1 MGLAVP
7 SLVEASRGLPSVKPP
22 VGPADDDLV
31 TSVAIAAPV
40 DEPVSPELA
49 LVDPVLA
56 ARLRALLPDIDPQ
69 IGLEPDPPALR
80 LLPSPEPDNDV
91 PLGPPPELV
100 DELPSIA
107 PRPVGPVTPPPLF
120 PSRADRWRA
129 LAKSFAAGAAV
140 ATFVTVGV
148 VAKLGE
154 GPAEPSTD
162 PETVP
167 PRTLPVAPGGATGKS
182 ATRPAPKSPTT
193 SGARAAGAAAA
204 GGASATKPKATTK
217 SGVQRRAEKRAAAA
231 EAAQKKAAA
240 AKKTAAVK
248 QAAAPEQTSASKPES
263 TPRKTQTPKIA
274 AAPERPASGKYP
286 TAAPAVPAPRRF
298 AWAPVDGAV
307 AYRIELFRGTKQVL
321 EERTKD
327 PAYELVSPW
336 RHAGRSERLTSGSY
350 RWYVW
355 PVFSTGAAANAVVQ
369 AKLVVP

>member
-22 VGPADDDLV
+22 GAPTDNERV
-31 TSVAIAAPV
+31 TFVAIAAHV

-56 ARLRALLPDIDPQ
+56 ARLRALLPDIEPQ

-80 LLPSPEPDNDV
+80 LLPAPEPDDV
-91 PLGPPPELV
+91 LPLRPPPELV
-100 DELPSIA
+100 AELPSVA

-148 VAKLGE
+148 IAKLGE

-167 PRTLPVAPGGATGKS
+167 PRTLPVAPGGATAKS
-182 ATRPAPKSPTT
+182 ATRPAPKAAAS
-193 SGARAAGAAAA
+193 SGAQAAGAAGAGAA
-204 GGASATKPKATTK
+204 STTKPKATTK
-217 SGVQRRAEKRAAAA
+217 SGAQRRAEKRAATAK
-231 EAAQKKAAA
+231 AAQKKAAA
-240 AKKTAAVK
+240 AKRTAAVK
-248 QAAAPEQTSASKPES
+248 QAAAPEQTTASKRASSPGE
-263 TPRKTQTPKIA
+263 TQTQKIA
-274 AAPERPASGKYP
+274 ASPERPKSGKYP

-298 AWAPVDGAV
+298 AWAPVEGAV
-307 AYRIELFRGTKQVL
+307 GYRIELFRGTKQVL

-336 RHAGRSERLTSGSY
+336 RHAGHSEQLTSGSY

>member
-22 VGPADDDLV
+22 AGSADDDFV

-56 ARLRALLPDIDPQ
+56 ARLRALLPDIEPQ
-69 IGLEPDPPALR
+69 IGLEPDPPPLR
-80 LLPSPEPDNDV
+80 LLPSLEPDNDV

-100 DELPSIA
+100 DELPSVA
-107 PRPVGPVTPPPLF
+107 RRPVGPVTPPPLF

-162 PETVP
+162 PGTVP
-167 PRTLPVAPGGATGKS
+167 PQTLPVAPIGGATAKTG
-182 ATRPAPKSPTT
+182 SPTPK
-193 SGARAAGAAAA
+193 
-204 GGASATKPKATTK
+204 ASATTRARSAGAVPGGRPATAKPKAPAK
-217 SGVQRRAEKRAAAA
+217 PGVQRRAEKRAAAA
-231 EAAQKKAAA
+231 KSAQKKAAA
-240 AKKTAAVK
+240 TKQTAV
-248 QAAAPEQTSASKPES
+248 SKPES
-263 TPRKTQTPKIA
+263 TSSKTQTPKFA
-274 AAPERPASGKYP
+274 TAPERPVSGKYP

-298 AWAPVDGAV
+298 AWAPVEGAV

-321 EERTKD
+321 EERTTD
-327 PAYELVSPW
+327 SAYELVSPW